1 MALSERMER
10 TFADMKKENKKLAQ
24 EQRALERQRR
34 EQQEKTK
41 RILKTAIPVVIVVV
55 LLAWIIIDNINQH
68 ADDSETGT
76 EIATETDSTISSDD
90 VSLTEDTTESAEP
103 TLYTGTD
110 VAVADGDT
118 VNIDYVGT
126 VDGEEFSGGNTQ
138 GMGRDL
144 TIGSGSYIDDFEEQ
158 LIGHY
163 VGETVEVK
171 VTFPDPYSNNED
183 LSGKEAVFETVINGI
198 YQ

>member
-1 MALSERMER
+1 
-10 TFADMKKENKKLAQ
+10 MKKENRKLAQ
-24 EQRALERQRR
+24 EQRALERQKKA
-34 EQQEKTK
+34 QQEKAKQT
-41 RILKTAIPVVIVVV
+41 LKIVIPTVIVVA
-55 LLAWIIIDNINQH
+55 LLVWIIVDGVSKSSSVT
-68 ADDSETGT
+68 DT
-76 EIATETDSTISSDD
+76 ESAAATETTYTSTDD
-90 VSLTEDTTESAEP
+90 TNEDETESEGT

-118 VNIDYVGT
+118 INIDYVGT

-138 GMGRDL
+138 GYGTDL
-144 TIGSGSYIDDFEEQ
+144 TIGSGAFIDDFEDQ

-171 VTFPDPYSNNED
+171 VTFPDPYATDES